1 VKFRRFFVRDKTAE
15 SRPLTPEE
23 LEAFDEVFTRMD
35 DTFKAMDSFWN
46 KVRRG

>member
-1 VKFRRFFVRDKTAE
+1 VRDKVAE

-23 LEAFDEVFTRMD
+23 VAAFDEVFARMD
-35 DTFKAMDSFWN
+35 DTFKAMDNFWD